1 MIPAALRREIISR
14 AANRC
19 EYCGLAQAGQE
30 GTFHIDHVTPR
41 AIDGPTTIENLALA
55 CVSCSLRKGAATT
68 ALDSES
74 GNESPI
80 FNPRTQNWNDHFRW
94 NDVEII
100 PLTPTGR
107 ATVKRLALNRHLA
120 LAIREEEKL
129 RHRHPPLR
137 AV

>member
-1 MIPAALRREIISR
+1 MIPAAPRREVISR
-14 AANRC
+14 AGDRC
-19 EYCGLAQAGQE
+19 EYCGLAQVGQE

-41 AIDGPTTIENLALA
+41 ASAGPTTSENLALA

-74 GNESPI
+74 GHEAPI

-100 PLTPTGR
+100 PLTSTGR

-120 LAIREEEKL
+120 LA
-129 RHRHPPLR
+129 
-137 AV
+137 